1 MLYVFSF
8 SSDIM
13 KNLVIHCK
21 SLSSKKVLI
30 ESYSIMILF
39 YFLIFILSFALVKK
53 YKNYHI
59 RIEFKLNQ
67 SKVDNEDRN
76 GLIKN

>member
-13 KNLVIHCK
+13 KILVIHCK